1 MPVPRRARGA
11 RLGQSDTMSRS
22 TGRQDPSTSEGV
34 EMSDTST
41 AQYVTFEQTGS
52 IARITLNRPE
62 KLNAIDY
69 QVGAELYAAFERC
82 EPDPG
87 IRAIVLA
94 GAGRAFCAGD
104 ELGRERTPD
113 EQLSLNRRGT
123 IKHYVQGP
131 GRWTATVRLMRHL
144 TQPIVVRI
152 QGYAYG
158 AGFNLALGAD
168 FRVMARDAKM
178 ATPFIKRGMS
188 TGTNLLQQYV
198 GIGKAIEMTLL
209 GEPVD
214 AEEALRL
221 GLVNEVVD
229 PSDLDA
235 AVDRWAQRLAAGPTA
250 SMSLTKHAVYQGW
263 SLEPDAAY
271 WHQGSAV
278 AESRELDDL
287 AEGLAAFKD
296 K

>member
-1 MPVPRRARGA
+1 MAVSAEPRFV
-11 RLGQSDTMSRS
+11 L
-22 TGRQDPSTSEGV
+22 
-34 EMSDTST
+34 
-41 AQYVTFEQTGS
+41 FEQTGS
-52 IARITLNRPE
+52 IARITLDRPE
-62 KLNAIDY
+62 KLNAINHETGV
-69 QVGAELYAAFERC
+69 QLWEAFARC
-82 EPDPG
+82 EDDPRV
-87 IRAIVLA
+87 RAIILA

-113 EQLSLNRRGT
+113 EEQALRRRGR
-123 IKHYVQGP
+123 INHYVTGP
-131 GRWTATVRLMRHL
+131 GRWTSTVRLMRSL
-144 TQPIVVRI
+144 PQPIVVRI

-168 FRVMARDAKM
+168 FRVMARNAKL
-178 ATPFIKRGMS
+178 ATPFIKRGLA

-229 PSDLDA
+229 PPKLDD
-235 AVDRWAQRLAAGPTA
+235 AVERWARRLADGPTA

-263 SLEPDAAY
+263 DLDPDAAY

-278 AESRELDDL
+278 AESRDLDDL
-287 AEGLAAFKD
+287 AEGLAAFKE
-296 K
+296 KRSPRFTGR

>member
-1 MPVPRRARGA
+1 MA
-11 RLGQSDTMSRS
+11 
-22 TGRQDPSTSEGV
+22 E
-34 EMSDTST
+34 TST

-82 EPDPG
+82 EPDPS

-113 EQLSLNRRGT
+113 EQLSLKRRGS

-131 GRWTATVRLMRHL
+131 GRWTNTLRLMRNL
-144 TQPIVVRI
+144 TQPIVARL

-168 FRVMARDAKM
+168 FRVMARDAKL
-178 ATPFIKRGMS
+178 ATPFIKRGLA

-229 PSDLDA
+229 RADLDA
-235 AVDRWAQRLAAGPTA
+235 AVERWAERLASGPSA
-250 SMSLTKHAVYQGW
+250 AIGLTKHAVYRGW
-263 SLEPDAAY
+263 DEDPDGAY
-271 WHQGSAV
+271 WHQGSALTQGRDL
-278 AESRELDDL
+278 EDL
-287 AEGLAAFKD
+287 AEGVAAFKE
-296 K
+296 KRPPNFTGR

>member
-1 MPVPRRARGA
+1 MSA
-11 RLGQSDTMSRS
+11 SDAL
-22 TGRQDPSTSEGV
+22 V
-34 EMSDTST
+34 L
-41 AQYVTFEQTGS
+41 FEQTGAV
-52 IARITLNRPE
+52 ARITLNRPD
-62 KLNAIDY
+62 KLNAINH
-69 QVGAELYAAFERC
+69 ELGLQLWGAFERC
-82 EPDPG
+82 REESS

-94 GAGRAFCAGD
+94 GAGRALCAGD

-113 EQLSLNRRGT
+113 EEQALRRRGR
-123 IKHYVQGP
+123 INHYVAGP
-131 GRWTATVRLMRHL
+131 GRWTSTVRLMRSL
-144 TQPIVVRI
+144 PQPIVVRI

-168 FRVMARDAKM
+168 FRVMARDAKL
-178 ATPFIKRGMS
+178 ATPFIKRGLA

-214 AEEALRL
+214 ADEALRL

-229 PSDLDA
+229 PAELDD
-235 AVDRWAQRLAAGPTA
+235 AVERWARRLADGPTT

-263 SLEPDAAY
+263 DLDPDAAY

-278 AESRELDDL
+278 AESRDLDDL
-287 AEGLAAFKD
+287 AEGLAAFKA
-296 K
+296 KRPPRFSGR

>member
-1 MPVPRRARGA
+1 MA
-11 RLGQSDTMSRS
+11 
-22 TGRQDPSTSEGV
+22 
-34 EMSDTST
+34 DTSS

-62 KLNAIDY
+62 KLNAIDH
-69 QVGAELYAAFERC
+69 QLGIELYAAFERC
-82 EPDPG
+82 EPDPS

-104 ELGRERTPD
+104 ELGRERTPA
-113 EQLSLNRRGT
+113 EQLSLTRRGS

-131 GRWTATVRLMRHL
+131 GRWTSTLRLMRNL
-144 TQPIVVRI
+144 PQPIVARV

-168 FRVMARDAKM
+168 FRIIARDARM
-178 ATPFIKRGMS
+178 CTPFIKRGLA

-214 AEEALRL
+214 AEEAYRL

-229 PSDLDA
+229 LPDLDA
-235 AVDRWAQRLAAGPTA
+235 AVERWAEKLANGPTA
-250 SMSLTKHAVYQGW
+250 AISLTKSAVYRGW
-263 SLEPDAAY
+263 EEDPDGAY
-271 WHQGSAV
+271 WHQGSALTQG
-278 AESRELDDL
+278 RDL
-287 AEGLAAFKD
+287 EDHAEGVAAFKE
-296 K
+296 KRPPRFTGR

>member
-1 MPVPRRARGA
+1 
-11 RLGQSDTMSRS
+11 MS
-22 TGRQDPSTSEGV
+22 E
-34 EMSDTST
+34 TST
-41 AQYVTFEQTGS
+41 AQYVTFEKTGS
-52 IARITLNRPE
+52 VARITLNRPE

-69 QVGAELYAAFERC
+69 QVGAELYEAFERC
-82 EPDPG
+82 EPDPS

-113 EQLSLNRRGT
+113 EQLSLSRRGS

-131 GRWTATVRLMRHL
+131 GRWTSTVRLMRHL

-168 FRVMARDAKM
+168 FRIMARDAKL
-178 ATPFIKRGMS
+178 ATPFIKRGMA

-209 GEPVD
+209 GEPVEAD
-214 AEEALRL
+214 EALRL
-221 GLVNEVVD
+221 GLVTEVVD
-229 PSDLDA
+229 LPELDA
-235 AVDRWAQRLAAGPTA
+235 AVERWAERLAAGPSA
-250 SMSLTKHAVYQGW
+250 AIGLTKSAVYRGW
-263 SLEPDAAY
+263 DDDPDGAY
-271 WHQGSAV
+271 WQQGSALTQGRGL
-278 AESRELDDL
+278 EDL
-287 AEGLAAFKD
+287 EEGIAAFKE
-296 K
+296 KRQPHFTGR